1 MTIFKKAIPRRTFL
15 KGAGTM
21 LGLPVLN
28 SMVPA
33 FASSPYAPG
42 EAPPVRLGV
51 VYVPNGI
58 IMEKWT
64 PAAEGAAFELPP
76 IMEPIASFQDQVTVL
91 SGLNHLEANPA
102 PGEGAG
108 DHPRASSV
116 FLTGVHAKTTEGTD
130 MEVGVSADQIAAR
143 ELGKH
148 TQLASLELGVDSP
161 DIVGSC
167 EAGYTCAYFN
177 TISWRTATTPNPMEN
192 KPRAVFERLFGDTS
206 STDPAARL
214 TRIRENRSILDS
226 VIETVRRLQKGL
238 GPDDNAKLS
247 EYLAAIRDV
256 ERRIQMAEEQGAR
269 ELPSLERP
277 VGIPPT
283 FQEHAKL
290 MFDLQTLAYQTDL
303 TRVTTFMM
311 GRELTGRTYRE
322 IGIPDAHHGLT
333 HHSGD
338 AGMIEKV
345 IQINTYHMKMFS
357 YFLDKLRSTPDGDGS
372 LLDHSMIIYGGG
384 ISNGNMHKH
393 DNLPI
398 LLAGGGS
405 GRLQGG
411 RHLRYPLEKQI
422 PMTNLYLTLLDKVG
436 IPVEKLGDSTGK
448 LELEPLSV

>member
-33 FASSPYAPG
+33 FASSPYPPG
-42 EAPPVRLGV
+42 QAPVRLGV

-64 PAAEGAAFELPP
+64 PAAEGANFELAP
-76 IMEPIASFQDQVTVL
+76 IMESLAPVKDQVLVL
-91 SGLNHLEANPA
+91 SGLNHLKANPA
-102 PGEGAG
+102 AGEGAG
-108 DHPRASSV
+108 DHQRASSV

-167 EAGYTCAYFN
+167 ESGYTCAYFN

-192 KPRAVFERLFGDTS
+192 KPRAVFERLFGDSS

-214 TRIRENRSILDS
+214 TRIRENHSILDS
-226 VIETVRRLQKGL
+226 VMQSMSRLLKGL
-238 GPDDNAKLS
+238 GPDDQAKLA
-247 EYLAAIRDV
+247 EYLEAIRDV
-256 ERRIQMAEEQGAR
+256 ERRIQMAEEQGAQ

-277 VGIPPT
+277 VGIPST

-303 TRVTTFMM
+303 TRVTSFMM

-338 AGMIEKV
+338 VQMIEKV

-357 YFLDKLRSTPDGDGS
+357 YFLEKLRSTPDGDGS
-372 LLDHSMIIYGGG
+372 LLDHSTIIYGAG

-393 DNLPI
+393 DDLPI
-398 LLAGGGS
+398 LLAGGG
-405 GRLQGG
+405 GGKFKGG
-411 RHLRYPLEKQI
+411 RHLRYPKEDQI
-422 PMTNLYLTLLDKVG
+422 PMTNLYLTVLDKLG
-436 IPVEKLGDSTGK
+436 IPVESLGDSSGK
-448 LELEPLSV
+448 LEMEPLSV

>member
-21 LGLPVLN
+21 LGLPMLN

-33 FASSPYAPG
+33 FASSLYAPG
-42 EAPPVRLGV
+42 ETPVRLGV

-64 PAAEGAAFELPP
+64 PASEGADFELTP
-76 IMEPIASFQDQVTVL
+76 IMESLAPVKDQVLVL
-91 SGLNHLEANPA
+91 SGLNHLKANPS

-116 FLTGVHAKTTEGTD
+116 FMTGVHAKTTEGTD
-130 MEVGVSADQIAAR
+130 MQVGVSADQIAAR

-167 EAGYTCAYFN
+167 ESGYTCAYFN
-177 TISWRTATTPNPMEN
+177 TISWRTSTTPNPMEN
-192 KPRAVFERLFGDTS
+192 KPRAVFERLFGDTI
-206 STDPAARL
+206 STDPATRL

-226 VIETVRRLQKGL
+226 VVQTVARLQKGL

-256 ERRIQMAEEQGAR
+256 ERRIQMTEEQGAQ

-283 FQEHAKL
+283 FQEHTKL

-303 TRVTTFMM
+303 TRVITFMM

-322 IGIPDAHHGLT
+322 IGIPDPHHGLT

-338 AGMIEKV
+338 VQMIEKV

-357 YFLDKLRSTPDGDGS
+357 YFLEKLRSTPDGDGS
-372 LLDHSMIIYGGG
+372 LLDHTMIVYGGG

-405 GRLQGG
+405 GKIKGG
-411 RHLRYPLEKQI
+411 RHLRYPIEKQI
-422 PMTNLYLTLLDKVG
+422 PMTNLYLTVLDKVG
-436 IPVEKLGDSTGK
+436 IPVESLGDSNGR
-448 LELEPLSV
+448 LEIEPLSV